1 MKKKENE
8 IQELEKLA
16 EVLRTIGLDAKVVK
30 DHDTHQGEVSDN
42 IFCDVRHD
50 DSWWVIWNDNFPH
63 YEITYY
69 KGDECVYDSLIE
81 FNMLQVVKE
90 ILDEFNN

>member
-30 DHDTHQGEVSDN
+30 ERDVLNDEIWDN
-42 IFCDVRHD
+42 VFCDVHSGD
-50 DSWWVIWNDNFPH
+50 NWWTIWNDNFP
-63 YEITYY
+63 YFEITYY

-81 FNMLQVVKE
+81 FNILQVVKE
-90 ILDEFNN
+90 ILEEFKN

>member
-16 EVLRTIGLDAKVVK
+16 EALRIIGLDAKVVK
-30 DHDTHQGEVSDN
+30 EHDTFGDEVWDN
-42 IFCDVRHD
+42 IFCNVHYG
-50 DSWWVIWNDNFPH
+50 DSWWTIWNDNFPH

-69 KGDECVYDSLIE
+69 KGEECVYESLIE

-90 ILDEFNN
+90 ILEEFKN